1 MQESSI
7 TRKGVKNLD
16 DFLTDLSEE
25 VAPSEEFKSR
35 ANRVME
41 DICSKLKVCVVTDRK
56 VR

>member
-1 MQESSI
+1 ME
-7 TRKGVKNLD
+7 RKGVKNLD

-41 DICSKLKVCVVTDRK
+41 DICSKLKVCVCRGIFSHD
-56 VR
+56 

>member
-1 MQESSI
+1 M

-25 VAPSEEFKSR
+25 VAPSEELNSC

-41 DICSKLKVCVVTDRK
+41 DICSKLKVCVLADCKGR
-56 VR
+56 